1 MIKFLFR
8 LFRSQVYFKADAGKG
23 SWATYFRS
31 LTGKVWAAYASAT
44 LIVILAVTFI
54 YYSRK
59 SVNVEKSDDT
69 FGLLGLLME
78 YGFMVFTII
87 CLQGTSQS
95 LTHLYK
101 HSEKSEISSLR
112 VNHLMFYL
120 SGVSNEPKQNST
132 RIAFF
137 VVIIL
142 AMILYN
148 SYAAFLTSFLAVRET
163 QLPFKSLSEMHR
175 TTNFKVGPKTSEQFY
190 GRHLCFVPK
199 AAFN

>member
-1 MIKFLFR
+1 M
-8 LFRSQVYFKADAGKG
+8 YFKADAGKG

-59 SVNVEKSDDT
+59 SVNVEKSDENHVNDT

-87 CLQGTSQS
+87 CLQGTIQS
-95 LTHLYK
+95 C
-101 HSEKSEISSLR
+101 EKSEISSLR
-112 VNHLMFYL
+112 VNHMMFYL

-163 QLPFKSLSEMHR
+163 QLPFKSLSEMYR
-175 TTNFKVGPKTSEQFY
+175 TTNFKVGPKTSEQLYKKNTREF
-190 GRHLCFVPK
+190 
-199 AAFN
+199 

>member
-1 MIKFLFR
+1 M
-8 LFRSQVYFKADAGKG
+8 YFKADAGKG

-59 SVNVEKSDDT
+59 SVNVEKSEENHHVDDK

-87 CLQGTSQS
+87 CLQGTIQS

-175 TTNFKVGPKTSEQFY
+175 TTNFKVGPKTSEQLYKKNREF
-190 GRHLCFVPK
+190 
-199 AAFN
+199 